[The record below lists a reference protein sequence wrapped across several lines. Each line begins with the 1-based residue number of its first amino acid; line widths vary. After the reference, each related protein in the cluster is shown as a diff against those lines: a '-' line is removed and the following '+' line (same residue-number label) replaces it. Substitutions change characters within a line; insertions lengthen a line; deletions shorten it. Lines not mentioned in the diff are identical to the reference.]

1 MRREKGPTNVA
12 LFTRL
17 AAVLALP
24 AAALGPVVV
33 EAADLDCLIQAY
45 ELVGVASPVEGLV
58 EQITVDRGDL
68 VEQGQVLVTLES
80 AAEKAV
86 LAVAR
91 ARAELEAAIKS
102 NQVRLDFGVRRFDRT
117 QDMFKK
123 DLIPLKEMDEAE
135 TAKILG
141 ELGLLEAHE
150 NRRLAELDLQR
161 ASVALA
167 LRTIRSP
174 ITGVVVERL
183 LSPGE
188 FVGQAAIL
196 KIARIDPLRVEV
208 FVPVAMLGR
217 IRLGM
222 RGEVRPESPVN
233 GVYEA
238 QVTVVDR
245 VVDAASGTFGVRL
258 ELPNP
263 DYRLPAGLKCKVRFG
278 RE

>member
-1 MRREKGPTNVA
+1 
-12 LFTRL
+12 
-17 AAVLALP
+17 
-24 AAALGPVVV
+24 
-33 EAADLDCLIQAY
+33 
-45 ELVGVASPVEGLV
+45 
-58 EQITVDRGDL
+58 
-68 VEQGQVLVTLES
+68 
-80 AAEKAV
+80 
-86 LAVAR
+86 
-91 ARAELEAAIKS
+91 
-102 NQVRLDFGVRRFDRT
+102 
-117 QDMFKK
+117 
-123 DLIPLKEMDEAE
+123 MDEAE

-161 ASVALA
+161 ASVVLA

-188 FVGQAAIL
+188 FVSQAAIL

-217 IRLGM
+217 VRLGM
-222 RGEVRPESPVN
+222 LGEVRPEPPVN

-238 QVTVVDR
+238 RVTIVDR

>member
-1 MRREKGPTNVA
+1 MRREKGPANVA

-17 AAVLALP
+17 AALLALP

-161 ASVALA
+161 ASVVLA

-188 FVGQAAIL
+188 FVSQAAIL

-217 IRLGM
+217 VRLGM
-222 RGEVRPESPVN
+222 LGEVRPEPPVN

-238 QVTVVDR
+238 RVTIVDR